1 MTLTVILVIL
11 ASALSGVTFYY
22 GGYYHSMAWVWLPF
36 ALAIAYFW
44 GLFLVH
50 ALYMAAF
57 SFIIKHSKKEDYKP
71 NRYAMWMLGETC
83 HILLMLFR
91 VRVHATGLGKI
102 PSPKTKFMIVS
113 NHLSGFDHVG
123 LISCFVRHRMICVS
137 KMKNLSTPVAGGW
150 IKFAGYLNI
159 VQDDVVS
166 GTKLIE
172 RAGEY
177 IKEGNCSVCI
187 APEGTRN
194 KDFPEPEI
202 LPFKPGA
209 FQMAYIARCP
219 IVVFAIQNTNCVL
232 KRFPL
237 RGTDAYYDCVAV
249 IDYEDYK
256 DLTPAEL
263 AKKVEGYIAR
273 RFEQKRARFYHLK
286 PKKAEEEATK

>member
-1 MTLTVILVIL
+1 MALTLILIL
-11 ASALSGVTFYY
+11 LGSVLSGLTFYY
-22 GGYYHSMAWVWLPF
+22 GGYYHSLVWVWLPF

-57 SFIIKHSKKEDYKP
+57 SFVIKHRKKDDYKP

-83 HILLMLFR
+83 YILMIFFH

-102 PSPKTKFMIVS
+102 PSPKTKFMLVS
-113 NHLSGFDHVG
+113 NHLSGFDHIG
-123 LISCFVRHRMICVS
+123 LISLFVKHHMVCVS
-137 KMKNLSTPVAGGW
+137 KVKNLDTPVAGGW
-150 IKFAGYLNI
+150 IKYAGYLSI

-172 RAGEY
+172 RAGQY
-177 IKEGNCSVCI
+177 IADDVCSVCI

-194 KDFPEPEI
+194 KKFPEPEY
-202 LPFKPGA
+202 LPFHPGS
-209 FQMAYIARCP
+209 FQMAYASHCP
-219 IVVFAIQNTNCVL
+219 IVVFAIQNTNCIL
-232 KRFPL
+232 KRWPF
-237 RGTDAYYDCVAV
+237 RGTDVYFDCVAV

-256 DLTPAEL
+256 GLSPAEL
-263 AKKVEGYIAR
+263 AKKVEYYIGR

-286 PKKAEEEATK
+286 KVADKAE

>member
-1 MTLTVILVIL
+1 MALTLILIFL
-11 ASALSGVTFYY
+11 ASCLSGLTFYY
-22 GGYYHSMAWVWLPF
+22 GGYYQDLVWIWLPF

-50 ALYMAAF
+50 ALYMAF
-57 SFIIKHSKKEDYKP
+57 VSFIIKRRKKDDYKP

-83 HILLMLFR
+83 FILLMFFR
-91 VRVHATGLGKI
+91 VRAHATGLGKI
-102 PSPKTKFMIVS
+102 PSPKTKFMVVS

-123 LISCFVRHRMICVS
+123 LLSAFVRHRLVCVS
-137 KMKNLSTPVAGGW
+137 KDKNLNTPVAGGW
-150 IKFAGYLNI
+150 IKLAGFLNI
-159 VQDDVVS
+159 KQDDVVS

-177 IKEGNCSVCI
+177 IKSGNCSVCI

-194 KDFPEPEI
+194 KEFPNPEF

-209 FQMAYIARCP
+209 FQMAYISHCP
-219 IVVFAIQNTNCVL
+219 IVVFAIQNTNAIL
-232 KRFPL
+232 KRWPF

-249 IDYEDYK
+249 IEYEDYK

-273 RFEQKRARFYHLK
+273 RFEQKNARFYHIK
-286 PKKAEEEATK
+286 RKEKAE

>member
-1 MTLTVILVIL
+1 MALTLILIFL
-11 ASALSGVTFYY
+11 GSILSGLTFYY
-22 GGYYHSMAWVWLPF
+22 GGYYHDVSWIWLPF

-57 SFIIKHSKKEDYKP
+57 SFVIKHRKKEDYKP

-83 HILLMLFR
+83 YILLLFFR
-91 VRVHATGLGKI
+91 VRVHATGLGKV
-102 PSPKTKFMIVS
+102 PDPKRKFMVVS

-123 LISCFVRHRMICVS
+123 LISLFVRHHLICVS
-137 KMKNLSTPVAGGW
+137 KLKNLNTPVAGGW
-150 IKFAGYLNI
+150 IKYAGYLNI
-159 VQDDVVS
+159 KQDDVIG

-177 IKEGNCSVCI
+177 IKNETCSVCI

-194 KDFPEPEI
+194 KDFPNPEL

-209 FQMAYIARCP
+209 FAMAYAAKCP
-219 IVVFAIQNTNCVL
+219 IVVFAIQNTNRIL
-232 KRFPL
+232 RRFPL
-237 RGTDAYYDCVAV
+237 RGTDAYFDCVAV

-256 DLTPAEL
+256 DLPPAEL
-263 AKKVEGYIAR
+263 AKHAEVYIAR
-273 RFEQKRARFYHLK
+273 RFEQKRARFYHFK
-286 PKKAEEEATK
+286 PKNKENE